1 MKKFYSALAL
11 AAAVTLSATAA
22 DVNRRVSI
30 QKVATLDPQ
39 LVEHQAEKPAKAQQK
54 ASTQAPTNIE
64 ELQGIYTVSLYCPFE
79 GYGSVTREF
88 AILPGSDADHI
99 KIIGLATIPI
109 EAQVNYSGAI
119 ITVPGRTALPPE
131 RINVG
136 GTTSEYDLFLSHMHW
151 YPTGD
156 GKRAL
161 EPMYEDGVV
170 WVMLEDGQIVYDDK
184 DDCLMLEVGNPSVG
198 YLPAYS
204 GCEFELTKQI
214 EPTGEDW
221 VRVGDAS
228 FIDDGFYMPNW
239 TFNKEGDPEITCEL
253 QRDNNNPSHLRL
265 YNAYGNI
272 NKDVSEWLGI
282 TNPAEYE
289 IFNEENLP
297 GSIQLNAEF
306 PYCVAVPAAYL
317 GIVSDGSLWYGTNME
332 AGSLDG
338 ATDREEQAQTLLN
351 ALGAD
356 KLSMIDYESKMAV
369 LRNCEFKA
377 AFVTGYT
384 SWSTW
389 ASEHDIKDFDCSD
402 TVTILL
408 PENITEPSALGT
420 ITADENAPVEYFN
433 LQGIRIDNPESGLY
447 IRRQGNT
454 VTKVI
459 K

>member
-1 MKKFYSALAL
+1 MKRFYSALAL

-161 EPMYEDGVV
+161 EPMYEDGMGYAGG
-170 WVMLEDGQIVYDDK
+170 WS
-184 DDCLMLEVGNPSVG
+184 DCL
-198 YLPAYS
+198 
-204 GCEFELTKQI
+204 
-214 EPTGEDW
+214 
-221 VRVGDAS
+221 R
-228 FIDDGFYMPNW
+228 
-239 TFNKEGDPEITCEL
+239 
-253 QRDNNNPSHLRL
+253 
-265 YNAYGNI
+265 
-272 NKDVSEWLGI
+272 
-282 TNPAEYE
+282 
-289 IFNEENLP
+289 
-297 GSIQLNAEF
+297 
-306 PYCVAVPAAYL
+306 
-317 GIVSDGSLWYGTNME
+317 
-332 AGSLDG
+332 
-338 ATDREEQAQTLLN
+338 
-351 ALGAD
+351 
-356 KLSMIDYESKMAV
+356 
-369 LRNCEFKA
+369 
-377 AFVTGYT
+377 
-384 SWSTW
+384 
-389 ASEHDIKDFDCSD
+389 
-402 TVTILL
+402 
-408 PENITEPSALGT
+408 
-420 ITADENAPVEYFN
+420 
-433 LQGIRIDNPESGLY
+433 
-447 IRRQGNT
+447 
-454 VTKVI
+454 
-459 K
+459 